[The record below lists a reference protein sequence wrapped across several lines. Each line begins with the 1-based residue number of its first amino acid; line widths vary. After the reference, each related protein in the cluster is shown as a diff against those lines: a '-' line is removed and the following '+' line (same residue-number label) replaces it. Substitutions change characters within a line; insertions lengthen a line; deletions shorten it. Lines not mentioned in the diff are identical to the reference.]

1 MQQDAELVMQRYV
14 EIYRKL
20 HNRTPQD
27 LRTLDAEWVVVNGA
41 RMRVS
46 ELEFV
51 ITQLQKEY
59 QQLISQKRGLVSRL
73 IKLFG
78 G

>member
-27 LRTLDAEWVVVNGA
+27 LRALDAEWVVINGA

-59 QQLISQKRGLVSRL
+59 QQMMSQKRGLVSRL